1 MIARR
6 RLLGLALT
14 GVLTVAA
21 CGRGAPPPVAAPV
34 AARPS
39 FGGTDRAWLEITI
52 AMDEELLPLL
62 ALAPARTRHPAL
74 RTLAAEVT
82 AFHQAELTELREL
95 HRLAGLPAE
104 NPHRGMPMPGMVT
117 PAQVTEA
124 AATSGPG
131 FDRLL
136 ARHLR
141 AHLEQGVRLADSEQT
156 SGAEARTRD
165 LAARGRAARD
175 RFLNALRTV
184 PA

>member
-1 MIARR
+1 VIARR

-14 GVLTVAA
+14 AALAPAA
-21 CGRGAPPPVAAPV
+21 CGRPAALPVATPIAVP
-34 AARPS
+34 AS

-62 ALAPARTRHPAL
+62 DLAPSRARHPGL
-74 RTLAAEVT
+74 RTLAAELT
-82 AFHQAELTELREL
+82 AFHQAELAMLREL

-104 NPHRGMPMPGMVT
+104 NPHKGMPMPGMVT

-124 AATSGPG
+124 AATSGTA

-136 ARHLR
+136 VRHLR
-141 AHLEQGVRLADSEQT
+141 AHLEQGVRLATSEQT

-165 LAARGRAARD
+165 AAAHGRAARD
-175 RFLNALRTV
+175 RFLNTLRTV

>member
-1 MIARR
+1 VIDRR

-14 GVLTVAA
+14 VALA
-21 CGRGAPPPVAAPV
+21 PAGCGRRVPLPAATPVVAPS
-34 AARPS
+34 S

-62 ALAPARTRHPAL
+62 GLAPARARQPAL
-74 RTLAAEVT
+74 RTLAAELT
-82 AFHQAELTELREL
+82 AFHQQELVALREL

-104 NPHRGMPMPGMVT
+104 NPHKGMPMPGMVT

-124 AATSGPG
+124 AATSGAG

-136 ARHLR
+136 VRHLR
-141 AHLEQGVRLADSEQT
+141 AHLEQGVRLASSEQT